1 LSTKQEIEEL
11 RRRINYHNVKYYR
24 DNDPEISDAEYD
36 RMFRRLRKLEEEHP
50 ELVTSDSP
58 TQRVGAPPLEKF
70 EKRKHLMPML
80 SLGNAMN
87 EEEVVKWNERV
98 KRSLGI
104 EQDIEY
110 VAEPKLDG
118 LGVNLVYE
126 DGRFSWGA
134 TRGDGVT
141 GEDVSVNLRT
151 INEVPLQL
159 IGDKH
164 PKVLEVRGEVFMRIS
179 SFKKLNRQRGDQGEP
194 AFANPRNAAAGSLRQ
209 LDSSITARRELD
221 LICYQLGTMEGGPKL
236 QEHIEILDK
245 LEEWGFP
252 VSDRKAACRG
262 VEEALEFYHI
272 LMEQREQ
279 LDYEVDGVVLKVNR
293 LEFRE
298 KLGERSREPRWAI
311 ALKFPARQ
319 ETTVIKDIT
328 VNVGR
333 TGALTPTA
341 ELEPVNVGGVTVRRA
356 TLHNQDEIDRKDV
369 RIGDKVLIQRAGDVI
384 PEVVKVIEDEDH
396 KNRKRYKLPD
406 KCPVCGSRTVR
417 PLGEAVLRCENANC
431 PAQIKER
438 IEHYASRRALNI
450 EGLGEKL
457 VEQFFEAEL
466 VREFQDLYKLKKEE
480 LVKLE
485 RMGEKSAQNLLD
497 SIERSKDA
505 TLKRF
510 IYALGIRHVGEYVA
524 SLLAANYGSIESV
537 MEAGE
542 EDLLAIEGIG
552 PEVAASITSFF
563 EKEENRKLVK
573 DLLELGVKPR
583 PEGGA
588 GAAKESPLAG
598 LKVVLTGSLS
608 SMTRD
613 EARDKVE
620 SMGGHVVSSVSR
632 NTDLVVAGDDPGSK
646 LDKAREL
653 GVKVIIEEEFL
664 KMLGEQ

>member
-293 LEFRE
+293 LDFRE

-542 EDLLAIEGIG
+542 EDLLEIEGIG

-620 SMGGHVVSSVSR
+620 SMGGHVVSTVSR

>member
-293 LEFRE
+293 LDFRE

-542 EDLLAIEGIG
+542 EDLLEIEGIG

>member
-293 LEFRE
+293 LDFRE

-457 VEQFFEAEL
+457 VEPARLHRAQQGCHLETIHLRSRNKARGG
-466 VREFQDLYKLKKEE
+466 VRGQP
-480 LVKLE
+480 
-485 RMGEKSAQNLLD
+485 
-497 SIERSKDA
+497 
-505 TLKRF
+505 
-510 IYALGIRHVGEYVA
+510 LG
-524 SLLAANYGSIESV
+524 
-537 MEAGE
+537 
-542 EDLLAIEGIG
+542 
-552 PEVAASITSFF
+552 
-563 EKEENRKLVK
+563 RKLR
-573 DLLELGVKPR
+573 L
-583 PEGGA
+583 
-588 GAAKESPLAG
+588 
-598 LKVVLTGSLS
+598 
-608 SMTRD
+608 
-613 EARDKVE
+613 
-620 SMGGHVVSSVSR
+620 H
-632 NTDLVVAGDDPGSK
+632 
-646 LDKAREL
+646 
-653 GVKVIIEEEFL
+653 
-664 KMLGEQ
+664 